1 MIDPNMMMI
10 DLNMMTIDPDMMM
23 IDPKMIMIDPNMM
36 IDPKMMTI
44 DLKMVL
50 LQETNLKITGP
61 TGIFGENKDYKTI
74 IRKQFANDLAHTFD
88 E

>member
-10 DLNMMTIDPDMMM
+10 DLNMMTIDPNMIM
-23 IDPKMIMIDPNMM
+23 IDPKMMM

-44 DLKMVL
+44 DLKMML
-50 LQETNLKITGP
+50 LYETNFKITGP
-61 TGIFGENKDYKTI
+61 TGIFGGNRDYKTI
-74 IRKQFANDLAHTFD
+74 ISEPFANDLAHMFD